1 MNFRKKVTLMKGVKM
16 NVSKSGA
23 SFTVG
28 GKGLSL
34 NIGKNGV
41 YLNTSLPGTGLY
53 DRHKLFDTKSLTKS
67 LSKRASTQK
76 QAQELDYRNYQMEMN
91 ESGKI
96 EIYRIED
103 GRTASAEEVRLLKRT
118 EWYDQQ
124 AEELQKQFVDQLN
137 EETVRFTTLHK
148 NAQKVEPAAEPEAA
162 EVVEAQ
168 LDEWLGDLEMPVD
181 FDIDYEYNPD
191 NGSIM
196 VNLDVPEIEDL
207 PEEKATQLASGEI
220 KAKNK
225 TQKELREEYRTCVC
239 GLAVFFAS
247 HIFLA
252 CPGIRTAL
260 ISGYTQRRD
269 KNTGEK
275 EDHYILTVVFER
287 EAFETTACRRDDPYD
302 FIEQFRSRI
311 NVLSTGEMKEI
322 VPYTAEEFAEICAD
336 LDD

>member
-1 MNFRKKVTLMKGVKM
+1 MNFRKRVNLMKGVKM

-23 SFTVG
+23 SVTVG

-53 DRHKLFDTKSLTKS
+53 DRHKLFDMKS
-67 LSKRASTQK
+67 LSKRATTKK

-96 EIYRIED
+96 EIYRLED
-103 GRTASAEEVRLLKRT
+103 GRAASAEEVRLLKRT

-124 AEELQKQFVDQLN
+124 AEELQQQFVEQLN
-137 EETVRFTTLHK
+137 EETVLFTTLHK

-168 LDEWLGDLEMPVD
+168 LDAWLGELEMPVD

-247 HIFLA
+247 HIFLV

-275 EDHYILTVVFER
+275 EDHYILTVAFER
-287 EAFETTACRRDDPYD
+287 EAFETTACKRDDPYD

-311 NVLSTGEMKEI
+311 NVTSTGEMKEI
-322 VPYTAEEFAEICAD
+322 VPYTAEEFAEICAE